1 MRERTEARNSEH
13 PNNIWTRAC
22 TYSWTG
28 YSPHLQVKKKRELQT
43 LYKALSIVICYSPLH
58 PPSPLTLLNSQKKKK
73 KMWDGAFVGGGL
85 NKFYILK
92 AAYIV
97 IAASPKTFFSLFRSF
112 APLLFFSENTFLAEW
127 APISDSIME
136 AEHFNGS
143 WL

>member
-1 MRERTEARNSEH
+1 
-13 PNNIWTRAC
+13 
-22 TYSWTG
+22 
-28 YSPHLQVKKKRELQT
+28 
-43 LYKALSIVICYSPLH
+43 
-58 PPSPLTLLNSQKKKK
+58 
-73 KMWDGAFVGGGL
+73 MWDGAFVGGGL

-97 IAASPKTFFSLFRSF
+97 IAASPKTFFSLSRAPSF
-112 APLLFFSENTFLAEW
+112 FPENTFLAEW